1 MLHYQA
7 FLFGLLTRKEK
18 NLELLQEYGLFLAKA
33 VTLVAAIGVIIG
45 LLVAAG
51 HARRAPKQGYI
62 EVRKY
67 NDDVSDMSEAIEGLT
82 MDKFQLK
89 QRRKKQQKKHKQE
102 LKQAKQD
109 AKSSKDKQEA
119 KVDDGKP
126 QHYVLDFDGDIYA
139 SDVDKLRQEITAVLA
154 VANSQDEVIVRL
166 ESAGGM
172 VHTYGLAA
180 SQLARIRAADIKLTI
195 CVDRV
200 AASGGYM
207 MACLANKIIA
217 APFALVGSI
226 GVVAEVPNI
235 HRLLKKHDI
244 DVEVLTAGEHK
255 RSLTVMGENTRKGKD
270 KFMEDLQITHDL
282 FKNWV
287 SEQRP
292 QVNIKEV
299 ANGDVWYGQQA
310 LNNQLVDAL
319 GTSDDYLQQLI
330 KDQKSIILVSYEEKK
345 SVGEKLGLAAAG
357 VLQTLTARLWTQS
370 RHNNI
375 QS

>member
-1 MLHYQA
+1 MEY
-7 FLFGLLTRKEK
+7 
-18 NLELLQEYGLFLAKA
+18 LQEYGLFLAKA
-33 VTLVAAIGVIIG
+33 VTLVIAIGVIIG
-45 LLVAAG
+45 LLVVAG
-51 HARRAPKQGYI
+51 QARRAPKQGYI

-67 NDDVSDMSEAIEGLT
+67 NDDISDMSEAIEGLT

-89 QRRKKQQKKHKQE
+89 QRHKEQQKKHKQE
-102 LKQAKQD
+102 LKQAKQEAKEAKSGKEKLD
-109 AKSSKDKQEA
+109 AKA
-119 KVDDGKP
+119 DDSKP
-126 QHYVLDFDGDIYA
+126 QHYVLDFDGDIRA
-139 SDVDKLRQEITAVLA
+139 SAVDQLRQEITAVLT
-154 VANSQDEVIVRL
+154 VANKQDEVIIRL

-172 VHTYGLAA
+172 VHAYGLAA
-180 SQLARIRAADIKLTI
+180 SQLARIRAADINLTI

-207 MACLANKIIA
+207 MACLADKIIA

-330 KDQKSIILVSYEEKK
+330 KNQASIILVSYEEKK

-357 VLQTLTARLWTQS
+357 VVETLTARLWTQS

>member
-1 MLHYQA
+1 M
-7 FLFGLLTRKEK
+7 
-18 NLELLQEYGLFLAKA
+18 ELLQEYGLFLAKA